1 MTQVTLPR
9 TNQTGTNEWEDV
21 EANDRALR
29 DVINGNLDNDNIK
42 SAANIAGSKLADA
55 SIPYAKLKPY
65 TASAQG
71 SVVTLSTSDQ
81 VYAKIENVPPGLYL
95 ALATVT
101 FGSMSDVVAA
111 EATISHTGGT
121 ATRVPGASVGPA
133 WIQALA
139 AGDQGSR
146 NNLEI
151 PLFAAYSVSVQTTLQ
166 VLVKKTSLAGSGAT
180 NPNANTGGLLIF
192 GFRS

>member
-133 WIQALA
+133 WIQALTN
-139 AGDQGSR
+139 SR
-146 NNLEI
+146 NDMEL